1 MNIFELLVF
10 VILTGLLF
18 LLGRFLS
25 LYLGVAGWLAFF
37 VPAGSFW
44 LFVFCAPVRSTFL
57 QIRYNLRDRPV
68 CQAGKCTSRQYALV
82 ELKGE
87 TALFRCRCGDLYL
100 ASASGDSFSRLLPD
114 NSRRPYM
121 QKNSAGSWVPAAD
134 N

>member
-1 MNIFELLVF
+1 MNIFELLFF

-25 LYLGVAGWLAFF
+25 SYLGVAGWLVFI

-44 LFVFCAPVRSTFL
+44 LFVAYAAVRAVFL
-57 QIRYNLRDRPV
+57 EIRYNLRERPV
-68 CQAGKCTSRQYALV
+68 CQAGKCESRQYVLV

-87 TALFRCRCGDLYL
+87 AALFRCRCGDLYL

-114 NSRRPYM
+114 NSRRPFM
-121 QKNSAGSWVPAAD
+121 VKNSAGSWEPAAEH
-134 N
+134 